1 MRTYLCFDF
10 GGTFI
15 KHALITEAGQIMSQ
29 DKYPTVCEDY
39 EAFMNGLRKVYEDHP
54 DVAGIAVSM
63 PGLIDVEAGYAHTGG
78 AITCLAQRN
87 VADEISRLCGGLP
100 VSIENDAKAAA
111 GAELMSGALKDVS
124 NGAVIV
130 IGTALGGTV
139 IVDRK
144 ILRGTN
150 LFAGELS
157 YVYYN
162 NVHMGDTE
170 FGELP
175 RKHENEGRGLF
186 TDRCTPKRICQIY
199 GALVGREVD
208 VTKCPLIFKA
218 AKQGD
223 LSAQRAIRTV
233 CRDLAMMIFNLQC
246 IVDPEVIAIG
256 GGISNDELFIE
267 MLKEEV
273 TVYADHIVPG
283 APLPKVTGCRYRSDS
298 NLLGA
303 LYTHRILYH

>member
-10 GGTFI
+10 GGTFV
-15 KHALITEAGQIMSQ
+15 KYAVITEEGTILFQN
-29 DKYPTVCEDY
+29 KYPTICDDHD
-39 EAFMNGLRKVYEDHP
+39 AFMENIRKVYEAHT
-54 DVAGIAVSM
+54 DVDGIAVSM
-63 PGLIDVEAGYAHTGG
+63 PGLIDVEKGFAHTGG
-78 AITCLAQRN
+78 AILCLAERN
-87 VADEISRLCGGLP
+87 VAQEISRLCGGLP

-111 GAELMSGALKDVS
+111 GAELMSGVLKDVR

-139 IVDRK
+139 VVDRK

-162 NVHMGDTE
+162 NEHMRDSG

-175 RKHENEGRGLF
+175 RKHEKDGRGLF

-199 GALVGREVD
+199 GALTAEEVD
-208 VTKCPLIFKA
+208 LTRCPEIFER
-218 AKQGD
+218 AKTRDPLAEQ
-223 LSAQRAIRTV
+223 AIRIV
-233 CRDLAMMIFNLQC
+233 CKDLAMLIFNLQC
-246 IVDPEVIAIG
+246 VMDPEVIAIG
-256 GGISNDELFIE
+256 GGISNDELFIDI
-267 MLKEEV
+267 LREEV
-273 TVYADHIVPG
+273 AVFADHIVPG
-283 APLPKVTGCRYRSDS
+283 APMPVVKGCRYRSDA

-303 LYTHRILYH
+303 LYTHLIQYR